1 MTRSVPMVH
10 TYQSYLD
17 ASPHDRIT
25 FEQCGR
31 VLDKIIAAMDLDDPV
46 YSETW
51 EDFIG
56 VAITY
61 TKIRA
66 DFSLMSITEITEQSA
81 KRTSAHNAVID
92 SLTAVVRLMAR
103 DGHDTKWANEFN
115 IDLTDANRAKT
126 KFNRR
131 KIGDFAN
138 YLVYINALSTRLV

>member
-1 MTRSVPMVH
+1 
-10 TYQSYLD
+10 
-17 ASPHDRIT
+17 
-25 FEQCGR
+25 
-31 VLDKIIAAMDLDDPV
+31 
-46 YSETW
+46 
-51 EDFIG
+51 
-56 VAITY
+56 
-61 TKIRA
+61 
-66 DFSLMSITEITEQSA
+66 MSITEITEQSA